1 MKAEGNI
8 RKMHVELSNPVQYH
22 LPLYQNLD
30 KGELIDM
37 TGLVGKHISIRFDGT
52 INCVAT
58 GKKINKT
65 FGEGLSYDAWRN
77 NPEAVESII
86 NPELDQSHLG
96 IGLRNLDWERERH
109 ARPHYVYLALT
120 STMKVGVTRDRS
132 IPSRW
137 IDQGAWKVMKFAKT
151 PYRQKAGM
159 IETELKAHISDKTNW
174 RKMLTDE
181 RGEVNFTEERMRL
194 KKLLPVPLRQFVLP
208 VDDILEIN
216 YPVIEYPEK
225 VKSFKLDTV
234 PEIDAKLMG
243 IRGQYLIFEEGKVIN
258 LRSHA
263 GYRVSIEA

>member
-1 MKAEGNI
+1 MKLEGNI
-8 RKMHVELSNPVQYH
+8 RKMNVGLTDTVDYS
-22 LPLYQNLD
+22 LPLYQNL
-30 KGELIDM
+30 EPNENAPM
-37 TGLVGKHISIRFDGT
+37 TSLVGKDIKIQFDGL

-77 NPEAVESII
+77 APQAVESII

-96 IGLRNLDWERERH
+96 IGLRDLDWERTRH
-109 ARPHYVYLALT
+109 AKPHYVYLALT
-120 STMKVGVTRDRS
+120 SAMKVGVTKENS

-159 IETELKAHISDKTNW
+159 IEKELKAHISDKTNW

-181 RGEVNFTEERMRL
+181 RADIDFSSERQRL
-194 KKLLPVPLRQFVLP
+194 KDLLPIHLKQFVLP
-208 VDDILEIN
+208 ENDILEIT

-225 VKSFKLDTV
+225 VKSVKLDSNPV
-234 PEIDAKLMG
+234 IESKLMG
-243 IRGQYLIFEEGKVIN
+243 IRGQYLLLEDGKVIN

-263 GYRVSIEA
+263 GYYITLES